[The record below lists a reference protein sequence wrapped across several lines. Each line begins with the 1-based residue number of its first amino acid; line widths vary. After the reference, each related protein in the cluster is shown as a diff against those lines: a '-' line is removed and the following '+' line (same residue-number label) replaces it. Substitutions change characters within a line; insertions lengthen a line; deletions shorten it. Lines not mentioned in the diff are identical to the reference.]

1 MEAFLMLKFVY
12 FISSDKIGNQDAAL
26 GHVLMRNFFRKLIE
40 ASEKPTHL
48 LFVES
53 GVKLLL
59 PEFEANEAFKQLEE
73 EGVKLLVCKTCL
85 DFYGIAKKISAGE
98 ESDMPSIIKAMHEA
112 DKVISL

>member
-1 MEAFLMLKFVY
+1 MSGFVY
-12 FISSDKIGNQDAAL
+12 FVSSDKIGCQNPEL
-26 GHVLMRNFFRKLIE
+26 GQILMRNLFRKLIE

-59 PEFEANEAFKQLEE
+59 PEFEAIEAFKHLEE

-85 DFYGIAKKISAGE
+85 DFYGLDEIVAGE
-98 ESDMPSIIKAMHEA
+98 ISDMPSIIKAMHEA

>member
-1 MEAFLMLKFVY
+1 MSKFVY
-12 FISSDKIGNQDAAL
+12 FISSDKIGNQDPKL

-59 PEFEANEAFKQLEE
+59 PEFEAIEAFKQLEE
-73 EGVKLLVCKTCL
+73 EGVKLLLCKTCL
-85 DFYGIAKKISAGE
+85 DFYDIGEKIVAGE
-98 ESDMPSIIKAMHEA
+98 ESNMPSIIQAMHEA